1 MKPAF
6 QPAPTSHRKGAVS
19 RGQEGNVPALEA
31 FGKCRLITYIS
42 LNMKNKKPIKQKNTS
57 GPRRSEQP
65 RADALPTREQL
76 LEALAQDADI
86 KGKRDLAKV
95 FGIRG
100 DMRRPFKAMLA
111 ELEGDGIITR
121 TRKAL
126 RRTAAL
132 PHVTVLDIPSDADP
146 DNLHAFPAQWNEEE
160 GEKPRVA
167 VVPGRDARVVP
178 APGDRILARI
188 DAGDG
193 EIPVYT
199 AKPMKV
205 LDKPRRAHI
214 GIVRMDNEG
223 ARLIPIDRKQ
233 KEMRIPLGDLGTS
246 KDGDLVEVEVKLS
259 GRLMIPRAKVTNV
272 IGNPASE
279 GAVSM
284 IAIHNLE
291 IPYVFPTSVI
301 REAKE
306 AKEATLKGR
315 EDWRDLPLITI
326 DPPDAKDHDDAV
338 HAAPDDDPNND
349 GGFVVTVA
357 IADVAAYV
365 TPGSALDREAYLRG
379 NSVYFPDRVV
389 PMLPERISN
398 ELCSLKE
405 GVPRAAL
412 AVRMVLNADG
422 RKIRHSFHRILMRS
436 AAKLSYQQAQ
446 EAIDGNADDK
456 TGPLLE
462 PILRPLWDAYG
473 AMAGARDKRGPLDL
487 DLPER
492 KIILDAKGMVADIRI
507 PERLEAHR
515 LIEEMMIAAN
525 VAAAETLEHKR
536 TELLYRVHDEPSS
549 EKLQSLRD
557 FLGSL
562 DIAVKKSDNVRA
574 SDFNGI
580 LAQARKAGNVEQV
593 SEMVLRSQAQAE
605 YAPENY
611 GHFGLNLDR
620 YAHFTSPIR
629 RYADLIVHRGLIR
642 ALGLGD
648 DGLTDQES
656 AKLAGIGQHIS
667 ATERRAML
675 AERETSDRLLAQF
688 LAQKIGAKFEG
699 RISGVTRSG
708 LFIRLLET
716 GADGFIPASTLGQD
730 YYRYVEERQ
739 AMIGERTGET
749 FTLGDRVTV
758 RLLEAAP
765 VAGALRFELLS
776 EGVRGNPPSGRRLR
790 KGPSKSYGPKGRKKR

>member
-1 MKPAF
+1 MAKP
-6 QPAPTSHRKGAVS
+6 T
-19 RGQEGNVPALEA
+19 
-31 FGKCRLITYIS
+31 
-42 LNMKNKKPIKQKNTS
+42 KPRNTS
-57 GPRRSEQP
+57 GPKRSIHP
-65 RADALPTREQL
+65 RATELPSREQL
-76 LEALAQDADI
+76 LEALAQQSDI

-111 ELEGDGIITR
+111 ELEGEGVITR

-132 PHVTVLDIPSDADP
+132 PAVTVLDIPTDADP
-146 DNLHAFPAQWNEEE
+146 DNLHAYPAQWNEEE
-160 GEKPRVA
+160 GERLRVQ
-167 VVPGRDARVVP
+167 VLGGRQARVTP

-193 EIPVYT
+193 DVPVYT
-199 AKPMKV
+199 AKAMKI
-205 LDKPRRAHI
+205 LDKPRRGQI
-214 GIVRMDNEG
+214 GIVRMDDEG
-223 ARLIPIDRKQ
+223 ARLIPVDRKS
-233 KEMRIPLGDLGTS
+233 KEMRIPLGDLGEAS
-246 KDGDLVEVEVKLS
+246 DGDLVEVEVKLS
-259 GRLMIPRAKVTNV
+259 GRLMIPRAKVTAV
-272 IGNPASE
+272 IGNPMSE
-279 GAVSM
+279 GAVSL

-291 IPYVFPTSVI
+291 IPYRFPASVI
-301 REAKE
+301 REAEE

-315 EDWRDLPLITI
+315 EDWRDLLLVTI
-326 DPPDAKDHDDAV
+326 DPADAKDHDDAV
-338 HAAPDDDPNND
+338 YAQPDDDPANP
-349 GGFVVTVA
+349 GGYVVYVA

-365 TPGSALDREAYLRG
+365 RPGTALDREAYLRG

-398 ELCSLKE
+398 DLCSLRE
-405 GVPRAAL
+405 GEPRAAL
-412 AVRMVLNADG
+412 AVRMVIGADG
-422 RKIRHSFHRILMRS
+422 RKRSHSFHRVLMRS

-446 EAIDGNADDK
+446 AAIDGHPDDK
-456 TGPLLE
+456 TGPILE
-462 PILRPLWDAYG
+462 PVLKPLWAAY
-473 AMAGARDKRGPLDL
+473 AVMAKARESRGPLDL

-492 KIILDAKGMVADIRI
+492 KILLDDKGMVRDIFI
-507 PERLEAHR
+507 PERLDAHR

-525 VAAAETLEHKR
+525 VAAAETLEQKQSAVM
-536 TELLYRVHDEPSS
+536 YRVHDEPSR
-549 EKLQSLRD
+549 EKLTALRE

-562 DIAVKKSDNVRA
+562 DIAVKKSDAMRA

-629 RYADLIVHRGLIR
+629 RYADLLVHR
-642 ALGLGD
+642 ALVLALYLGD
-648 DGLTDQES
+648 DGLTENE
-656 AKLAGIGQHIS
+656 ALRFAGIAQHIS

-675 AERETSDRLLAQF
+675 AERETADRLLAQF
-688 LAQKIGAKFEG
+688 LAAKIGAKFEG

-708 LFIRLLET
+708 LFVRLLET
-716 GADGFIPASTLGQD
+716 GADGFVPASTLGQD
-730 YYRYVEERQ
+730 FYRYVEEHQ
-739 AMIGERTGET
+739 AMIGDRTGEK
-749 FTLGDRVTV
+749 FGLGDRVTV
-758 RLLEAAP
+758 RLVEAAP

-776 EGVRGNPPSGRRLR
+776 EGTRVNPSSFGRGTKRPSRA
-790 KGPSKSYGPKGRKKR
+790 YGPKGRKKR

>member
-1 MKPAF
+1 MAKTPKP
-6 QPAPTSHRKGAVS
+6 
-19 RGQEGNVPALEA
+19 
-31 FGKCRLITYIS
+31 
-42 LNMKNKKPIKQKNTS
+42 KNTS
-57 GPRRSEQP
+57 GPKRP
-65 RADALPTREQL
+65 RKVAAYELPTREQL
-76 LEALAQDADI
+76 LEALAQQDDI

-100 DMRRPFKAMLA
+100 DLRKPFKAMLN
-111 ELEGDGIITR
+111 ELEGEGVITR

-132 PHVTVLDIPSDADP
+132 PHVTVLDIPTDADP
-146 DNLHAFPAQWNEEE
+146 DNLHAFPAQWNDEE
-160 GEKPRVA
+160 GEKPRV
-167 VVPGRDARVVP
+167 RVLVDSRASVAP

-188 DAGDG
+188 DAGEDV
-193 EIPVYT
+193 IPDYT

-214 GIVRMDNEG
+214 GIVRMDDDG
-223 ARLIPIDRKQ
+223 ARLIPVDRKQ
-233 KEMRIPLGDLGTS
+233 KEMRIPLGDLGNAS
-246 KDGDLVEVEVKLS
+246 EGDLVEVEVKLS
-259 GRLMIPRAKVTNV
+259 GRLMIPRARVTSV
-272 IGNPASE
+272 IGNPKSE
-279 GAVSM
+279 GAVSL

-291 IPYVFPTSVI
+291 IPHVFPASVI
-301 REAKE
+301 REANE

-315 EDWRDLPLITI
+315 EDWRELPLITI
-326 DPPDAKDHDDAV
+326 DPADAKDHDDAV
-338 HAAPDDDPNND
+338 HAAPDEDANNS

-357 IADVAAYV
+357 IADVSAYV
-365 TPGSALDREAYLRG
+365 LHGTALDREAYLRG

-405 GVPRAAL
+405 GVARAAL
-412 AVRMVLNADG
+412 AVRMVFGADG
-422 RKIRHSFHRILMRS
+422 RKQKHTFHRILMRS

-446 EAIDGNADDK
+446 AAIDGKPDDQ

-462 PILRPLWDAYG
+462 PILKPLWAAYA
-473 AMAGARDKRGPLDL
+473 AMAKARDQRGPLDL

-492 KIILDAKGMVADIRI
+492 KILLDDKGFVRDIHI
-507 PERLEAHR
+507 PERLDAHR

-525 VAAAETLEHKR
+525 VAAAETLEQKR
-536 TELLYRVHDEPSS
+536 SELLYRVHDEPSS
-549 EKLQSLRD
+549 EKLQALRE

-562 DIAVKKSDNVRA
+562 DIAVKKSDSVRA

-580 LAQARKAGNVEQV
+580 LGQARKAGNIEQV

-605 YAPENY
+605 YSPENY

-629 RYADLIVHRGLIR
+629 RYADLIVHRALVR
-642 ALGLGD
+642 ALNLGD
-648 DGLTDQES
+648 DGLTEQE
-656 AKLAGIGQHIS
+656 ATKLAGIAQHIS

-675 AERETSDRLLAQF
+675 AERETSDRLLAQY
-688 LAQKIGAKFEG
+688 LSERIGAKFAG

-708 LFIRLLET
+708 LFIRLMET
-716 GADGFIPASTLGQD
+716 GADGFIPASTLGED
-730 YYRYVEERQ
+730 FYRYVEERQ
-739 AMIGERTGET
+739 AMIGERSGET
-749 FTLGDRVTV
+749 FTLGDRVEV

-776 EGVRGNPPSGRRLR
+776 EGKRGNPPSGGRLR
-790 KGPSKSYGPKGRKKR
+790 KGPSRSFGPKGRRKR